1 MQVAK
6 WEYLV
11 TILREATLVEKQGTL
26 NELGQLGWELVGV
39 TDTVRE
45 WHGRVSEPEESG
57 KDHPLRLEAAQ
68 RPVMAYL
75 KRKLGR

>member
-1 MQVAK
+1 MAK

-11 TILREATLVEKQGTL
+11 TILREATLVEKQGSL
-26 NELGQLGWELVGV
+26 NELGQLGWELVAV

-45 WHGRVSEPEESG
+45 WHGQLSASEEGSG
-57 KDHPLRLEAAQ
+57 ARSVGLEAAQ

-75 KRKLGR
+75 KRKTSR

>member
-1 MQVAK
+1 VAK

-45 WHGRVSEPEESG
+45 WHGQVSEIEQSG
-57 KDHPLRLEAAQ
+57 NARSVTLDAAQ

-75 KRKLGR
+75 KRKLSR